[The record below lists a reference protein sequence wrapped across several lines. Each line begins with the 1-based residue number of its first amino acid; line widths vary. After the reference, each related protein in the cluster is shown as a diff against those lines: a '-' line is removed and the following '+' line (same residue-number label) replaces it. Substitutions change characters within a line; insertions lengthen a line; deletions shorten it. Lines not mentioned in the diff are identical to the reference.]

1 MYERI
6 GENAVAV
13 AQGMPLT
20 DGFQF
25 PRQFNTFYYL
35 SGIETP
41 GAYIRLDGRT
51 RTTTLY
57 LPPRNERLERSE
69 GKVLSAN
76 DVDLVK
82 RLTGVD
88 DVQSVDAMTR
98 DNWPLGVPPAGAPR
112 TAVAVYAEF
121 APAEGAEQSRGE
133 LVAAETARSLDFWD
147 GQTSRQKRFVEL
159 LRARVPRAE
168 IKDLNPI
175 LDDLRAIKSP
185 REIALVRRASQI
197 AGLGMMESIRST
209 EPGVTEYQLDAA
221 SRYIYLLNDAKLEGY
236 RSITASGTANIN
248 NGHYYRNSSTL
259 KDGDLVL
266 MDYAPDYR
274 YYVSDIGRMW
284 PVNGKYAP
292 WQRELLQ
299 FVLEYRNAVMTRIRP
314 GVSTQTVLAEARQAM
329 DPILART
336 KFSKPIYEQ
345 AAKRMLETS
354 GGVFSHTVGMAVHDV
369 GSYRAMLEA
378 RPRLLGGSSDVGAR
392 GESLH
397 PLRGHRG
404 GDRHRRREL
413 HRLPSVGT
421 RRSREADARE
431 GRCPKGW
438 TGARK
443 VDAEALEKAWQRGLP
458 RRRVSPLQGD
468 LSIVNPPNFAAAL
481 VLTAFIA
488 TPAIGQTDDFAA
500 QRALFNYDAAVPLG
514 VVEKGVEK
522 REGVPIRDVTFN
534 ALMGRDIAAY
544 IVTPEGKGPFAA
556 VLWVHW
562 LGEPETTNR
571 TQFLNEAVKLASR
584 VSCPCS
590 SIRCG
595 PPRSTR
601 TGSANVCP
609 KRTTRTRSNR

>member
-1 MYERI
+1 MLCRALLLAALFAAPAFAQHYQTDFPPEEFKARWAGVYDRI
-6 GENAVAV
+6 GEKAVAV
-13 AQGMPLT
+13 VQGMPLT

-41 GAYIRLDGRT
+41 GAYLRLDGRD
-51 RTTTLY
+51 RKATLY

-76 DVDLVK
+76 DLDLVK

-88 DVQSVDAMTR
+88 DVQSLDAMAR
-98 DNWPLGVPPAGAPR
+98 DNWPLGASRPGAPR
-112 TAVAVYAEF
+112 TGPAALIYAEF

-133 LVAAETARSLDFWD
+133 LLAAETARALDFWD

-185 REIALVRRASQI
+185 REIALVRRASQL

-236 RSITASGTANIN
+236 RSITASGTTNIN

-259 KDGDLVL
+259 ADGDLVL

-314 GVSTQTVLAEARQAM
+314 GVPTQTVLAEARQAM

-369 GSYRAMLEA
+369 GGYRDMLKPGHVFSVDPQLWVPE
-378 RPRLLGGSSDVGAR
+378 
-392 GESLH
+392 ESLYIRYEDTGVVTE
-397 PLRGHRG
+397 RGFENFT
-404 GDRHRRREL
+404 DF
-413 HRLPSVGT
+413 LPS
-421 RRSREADARE
+421 ELD
-431 GRCPKGW
+431 
-438 TGARK
+438 
-443 VDAEALEKAWQRGLP
+443 DLEK
-458 RRRVSPLQGD
+458 
-468 LSIVNPPNFAAAL
+468 
-481 VLTAFIA
+481 LT
-488 TPAIGQTDDFAA
+488 
-500 QRALFNYDAAVPLG
+500 L
-514 VVEKGVEK
+514 EKGVVQK
-522 REGVPIRDVTFN
+522 VGP
-534 ALMGRDIAAY
+534 
-544 IVTPEGKGPFAA
+544 TPEKAM
-556 VLWVHW
+556 
-562 LGEPETTNR
+562 
-571 TQFLNEAVKLASR
+571 
-584 VSCPCS
+584 
-590 SIRCG
+590 
-595 PPRSTR
+595 
-601 TGSANVCP
+601 P
-609 KRTTRTRSNR
+609 KR